1 MAKGRFSGKIAS
13 FQGMRVAPKMNLDK
27 MTAKENR
34 RGHYAKRLMAQLV
47 AAHPEMMK
55 DELDKL
61 IELMLS
67 KYGLKYKAR
76 T

>member
-1 MAKGRFSGKIAS
+1 
-13 FQGMRVAPKMNLDK
+13 MRVAPKLNLDK
-27 MTAKENR
+27 MTKKENR

-61 IELMLS
+61 MELMLS
-67 KYGLKYKAR
+67 KYGLKYKSR